1 MICLALRV
9 LWLAMALLHTGLAGV
24 NAPAAGLLETNSV
37 AAPANATAPN
47 SALLIFSTRRS
58 WTRCDTS
65 LINTAGSLTHPRLLA
80 ATGEVIGT
88 FTQDLDNLCPD
99 RVPPY
104 AGCERGCSENHP
116 SCIGDQGP
124 MRNVVQRQWARGHHG

>member
-24 NAPAAGLLETNSV
+24 NAPAAGLLETKSV

-47 SALLIFSTRRS
+47 SALLIFSPRRS

-65 LINTAGSLTHPRLLA
+65 LMNPSGSLTRPRLLA

-88 FTQDLDNLCPD
+88 FTQDLDNFVSRSGASIHRD
-99 RVPPY
+99 R
-104 AGCERGCSENHP
+104 A
-116 SCIGDQGP
+116 
-124 MRNVVQRQWARGHHG
+124 AT